1 MVRFPRILLVSL
13 IPAILMAACSTSD
26 SKRNG
31 QTNTNA
37 YVYNAEEFNRGSPTF
52 AKEPTKI
59 DSVTICYNNYG
70 TNSAVV
76 VSMATKECQR
86 FNKKAKFV
94 RQSLSVCP
102 LFTPVAA
109 IYNCVAGN

>member
-1 MVRFPRILLVSL
+1 MVRFPRILLASL

-31 QTNTNA
+31 KMNTNA

-59 DSVTICYNNYG
+59 DSVTICYNKYG
-70 TNSAVV
+70 TNPAVV
-76 VSMATKECQR
+76 VSMATEECQR
-86 FNKKAKFV
+86 FNTCGCDLQLCRRKLKKLLLDLTV
-94 RQSLSVCP
+94 SSSW
-102 LFTPVAA
+102 
-109 IYNCVAGN
+109 